1 MSDGLGWNNI
11 DEEHASGSL
20 YDSVQNEA
28 LRDLGFV
35 SPPKVFPVVSKGYY
49 LRSCSKINDGGF
61 GSDRDPFGIHLSVKG
76 RVGVLMNANPV
87 VKVGSEALRALYA
100 STEFPL

>member
-1 MSDGLGWNNI
+1 M
-11 DEEHASGSL
+11 GSL
-20 YDSVQNEA
+20 YDYVQSKV

-35 SPPKVFPVVSKGYY
+35 SPPNVFPVVSKGYY
-49 LRSCSKINDGGF
+49 LHSCSKINDGGF
-61 GSDRDPFGIHLSVKG
+61 GSDCDPFGLHLSVKG
-76 RVGVLMNANPV
+76 RVGVLVNANPV